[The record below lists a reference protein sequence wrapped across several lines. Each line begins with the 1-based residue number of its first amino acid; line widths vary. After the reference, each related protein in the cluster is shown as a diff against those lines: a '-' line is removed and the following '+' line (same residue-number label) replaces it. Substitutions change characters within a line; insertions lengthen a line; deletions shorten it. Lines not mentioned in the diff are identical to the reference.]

1 MQSISSSATLDSQP
15 TKHPPPSPIPDLTS
29 SLNKFS
35 IQRDCLFFHQISDRH
50 TLYAAEDVFLGGMV
64 MEEEETRKRITYRRQ
79 PPSSIRGRMLVL
91 HLQRSSPSTTHQS
104 LCQEKGLPHLSPIL
118 DNLSSLLSGNRAW
131 LRRCVRHLLCSDAVT
146 TKYCTYLFGSREPHP
161 PHIGV
166 VEGDIVYL

>member
-1 MQSISSSATLDSQP
+1 MTALLRETRFAPPLSSPTYQDSCDMQSISSSATLDSQP

-29 SLNKFS
+29 SLNRFS
-35 IQRDCLFFHQISDRH
+35 IQRDCLFFHQISERH

-131 LRRCVRHLLCSDAVT
+131 FRRCVRHLCVLT
-146 TKYCTYLFGSREPHP
+146 
-161 PHIGV
+161 
-166 VEGDIVYL
+166 